1 MKKTQIRPYA
11 QGTRVPVDN
20 SVAEIKRTIKRY
32 GCEGIMVAEGP
43 AQVQVVFRAHDRMV
57 KFVIHTREADDRELR
72 RLWRCLVLVIKS
84 KLEAVATGIVTFEEE
99 FLGHIVMPDGETIAS
114 KIKEDVA
121 VAYETG
127 QTPPLLADLR

>member
-1 MKKTQIRPYA
+1 MPPYA
-11 QGTRVPVDN
+11 QNTRVPVDN
-20 SVAEIKRTIKRY
+20 SVAEIKRTIRRY
-32 GCEGIMVAEGP
+32 GAEGIAVYESDD
-43 AQVQVVFRAHDRMV
+43 QVQVVFRAHKRMV
-57 KFVIHTREADDRELR
+57 KFRVATAGVSDKELR